1 MDVQIGNTVRCK
13 ANGNMEADFSGVIEK
28 VYENSALVNITDY
41 DAKTDSM
48 NIQDLQ
54 NKAVISFGKMKLV
67 GAK

>member
-1 MDVQIGNTVRCK
+1 MDIQVGNTVRCK

-41 DAKTDSM
+41 DAKIDSM

-67 GAK
+67 SAK

>member
-1 MDVQIGNTVRCK
+1 
-13 ANGNMEADFSGVIEK
+13 MEADFSGVIEK

-41 DAKTDSM
+41 DAKIDSM

-67 GAK
+67 SAK

>member
-1 MDVQIGNTVRCK
+1 MDNQVGNTVRCK

-67 GAK
+67 SAK

>member
-1 MDVQIGNTVRCK
+1 MDIQVGNTVRCK

-54 NKAVISFGKMKLV
+54 NKAVISLGKMKLV
-67 GAK
+67 SAK

>member
-41 DAKTDSM
+41 DVKTDSM

>member
-1 MDVQIGNTVRCK
+1 MDIQIGNTVRCK

-67 GAK
+67 AAK

>member
-1 MDVQIGNTVRCK
+1 MDIQVGNTVRCK

-67 GAK
+67 SAK

>member
-1 MDVQIGNTVRCK
+1 MDIQVGNTVRCK

-54 NKAVISFGKMKLV
+54 NKAVISFSKMKLV
-67 GAK
+67 SAK